1 MNTPV
6 EQTSIAASMTMT
18 ASHRILRSGEDA
30 ACFLGLFFVVVAVV
44 FVIRGFSPF
53 FLKCPTVYYTRVF
66 LRFDVNKNSS
76 LSKLSE
82 LLQIQTG

>member
-1 MNTPV
+1 MNTPA

-30 ACFLGLFFVVVAVV
+30 ACFLGSFFMAVV

-53 FLKCPTVYYTRVF
+53 FLKYPTVYYTRVF